1 MSETDNGTGY
11 RSPDDIQADIEQQ
24 REHLAETVDQLAHKL
39 DVKAQGKAK
48 VDDLKD
54 RATTDD
60 GKPRPEVD
68 RRRGGGLRR
77 VRRPRLVATPV
88 MSSSSETAEDEKR
101 TSPSMPEPDDSRK
114 PDSPG

>member
-48 VDDLKD
+48 VEELKD

-60 GKPRPEVD
+60 GKPRPEVIAGAAVVFAAFVALVWW
-68 RRRGGGLRR
+68 RRR
-77 VRRPRLVATPV
+77 
-88 MSSSSETAEDEKR
+88 S
-101 TSPSMPEPDDSRK
+101 
-114 PDSPG
+114 